1 MDLGLRGARALITG
15 GSRGI
20 GLAVAEALAAEGAAV
35 GILARNA
42 TGLATAAERLARHG
56 VPVVTAAADAT
67 DAAALGAA
75 VREIA
80 GPLGGLDHLVANV
93 GGTVGGNLADS
104 APGELTATFALN
116 AGHAAELIRSGLPYL
131 KDSAAG
137 SCVIISSITGM
148 RPAPRTNYA
157 VAKAAEIHLAATAA
171 AERELAG
178 LERGEVLGVLVS
190 EDVPGAAEEHDGS
203 GADRVHPDAV
213 GREFLCGGR
222 GQVDLRGLGGGI
234 GGPRRRPHAGDRGD
248 QHHRAA
254 ARGPQ
259 VGQARPDQLRGVA
272 GVEREGRGELA
283 RGGACEVA
291 AADRAAGAGHQV
303 IEPAERGGDVVD
315 GAAEHL
321 RVGDVGRGRCGPRA
335 LALQAPGRGGKAL
348 RVTGDEPDG
357 RSLRGQ
363 RLGDGEADAAAPPGD
378 QRAAVFQAEIHGSL
392 LSPGLAVVRTSLP
405 GPASCPAE
413 DLDPGFRRV
422 ALARRA

>member
-20 GLAVAEALAAEGAAV
+20 GFAIADALAAEGAAV
-35 GILARNA
+35 GIVARDA
-42 TGLATAAERLARHG
+42 GGLATAAERLARHG

-171 AERELAG
+171 AELAPAG
-178 LERGEVLGVLVS
+178 IRVNAVS
-190 EDVPGAAEEHDGS
+190 PGSIMFPGGSWDRFRAEN
-203 GADRVHPDAV
+203 P
-213 GREFLCGGR
+213 REFDAFLDSQFPLGR
-222 GQVDLRGLGGGI
+222 LG
-234 GGPRRRPHAGDRGD
+234 RP
-248 QHHRAA
+248 
-254 ARGPQ
+254 
-259 VGQARPDQLRGVA
+259 
-272 GVEREGRGELA
+272 E
-283 RGGACEVA
+283 EVA
-291 AADRAAGAGHQV
+291 DVVAFLLSPRASWITGAN
-303 IEPAERGGDVVD
+303 IVVD
-315 GAAEHL
+315 G
-321 RVGDVGRGRCGPRA
+321 
-335 LALQAPGRGGKAL
+335 
-348 RVTGDEPDG
+348 
-357 RSLRGQ
+357 GQ
-363 RLGDGEADAAAPPGD
+363 GYP
-378 QRAAVFQAEIHGSL
+378 S
-392 LSPGLAVVRTSLP
+392 
-405 GPASCPAE
+405 
-413 DLDPGFRRV
+413 
-422 ALARRA
+422 ARRFGRP